1 MNVSAL
7 RSNSNDWANRAIAER
22 KVLELIAA
30 SPALSTVEGGVA
42 PLPFSPDVRI
52 VDIPELLAD
61 GAIHPHVAVTPE
73 ELAAVETALSQPVPP

>member
-1 MNVSAL
+1 M
-7 RSNSNDWANRAIAER
+7 
-22 KVLELIAA
+22 
-30 SPALSTVEGGVA
+30 A